1 VHPFLGLK
9 RHSEKLGLAAVTAR
23 FIFNDGDGAVSGRVH
38 STRLPSTVV
47 GITPHKLFHRSLNC

>member
-23 FIFNDGDGAVSGRVH
+23 FFFNNGDGTVSWRVH
-38 STRLPSTVV
+38 STRLLIAVV
-47 GITPHKLFHRSLNC
+47 GKTPHKLFHRYPN